1 MTYPEEQE
9 RRLAAFRPSWE
20 RLEKSTEAAIKELQ
34 RVGMTPD
41 EAVDNA
47 AMAVAIA
54 KWRKSRVVYKIDPEL
69 AESLIQQAVNTQDS
83 DIFPADLL
91 LNLPFPCIAVQLPAM
106 QPSRIDKN
114 RNRVYGR
121 VMTGNVLIY
130 IDGEDLATIYEFEDP
145 HENLSY
151 FFPVQ
156 AGKTIG
162 EMRKKFKADIAAI
175 WKDPQEFLR
184 SFNLP
189 DTEESLKF
197 LDEELDCELYNS
209 YIAIQII
216 LYLQAKNSD
225 IVKIPAPP
233 RKKRSSTGK
242 KPKPVKNYSVG
253 YNIGAAI
260 RREKRIYERSEA
272 SEAQEEQAQSGEND
286 EIITEKKKRRSPRD
300 HFRAGHFKLV
310 AVGPRAEHN
319 RELRWIAP
327 TYVHGSGDNG
337 LVTIRPV
344 K

>member
-9 RRLAAFRPSWE
+9 RRLAAFRPNWE
-20 RLEKSTEAAIKELQ
+20 QLEESTQTAVKELLRIGMTEDEVVNNAAI
-34 RVGMTPD
+34 
-41 EAVDNA
+41 
-47 AMAVAIA
+47 AVAISR
-54 KWRKSRVVYKIDPEL
+54 WRKSRVVYKIGSEL
-69 AESLIQQAVNTQDS
+69 AESLAQQAVNTQDS

-91 LNLPFPCIAVQLPAM
+91 LNLPFPCIAVQLPPM
-106 QPSRIDKN
+106 QPSRIDNDGN
-114 RNRVYGR
+114 RIYGR
-121 VMTGNVLIY
+121 PLTGNILIY
-130 IDGEDLATIYEFEDP
+130 IDGEELATIYEFDDP

-156 AGKTIG
+156 AGKTIK
-162 EMRKKFKADIAAI
+162 EMRQKFKDEFAKI
-175 WKDPQEFLR
+175 WESPQELLR

-197 LDEELDCELYNS
+197 LDEELECELYNS
-209 YIAIQII
+209 YLAMQVI

-242 KPKPVKNYSVG
+242 KAKPVKNYNVG

-260 RREKRIYERSEA
+260 RREKRIYERE
-272 SEAQEEQAQSGEND
+272 ETPEVQEEVQSSESG

-310 AVGPRAEHN
+310 AVGPRAGHG

-327 TYVHGSGDNG
+327 TYVHGSGNNG